1 LRAMETRA
9 NYAIVG
15 FFTLLVVAAAFGFV
29 YWMAQYGRSGP
40 TAEVAIRIPGSA
52 NGLSVGSAVRFNG
65 IPIGSV
71 RSLTIDPEDPRY
83 SIAFTE
89 VQTSAPIYPSTKAVL
104 EVQGLTGAAYIEMSG
119 GRTDEEN
126 LLKTSE
132 ETGRPAVLIA
142 DQSSVTNL
150 LATADKILQRADD
163 AIGQIQGFV
172 TDARGPLT
180 RTIEHAEA
188 FTGALSSNSDAIDD
202 FLRSLSTLSV
212 TFNRVSERVDS
223 TLEAVDGLVRAVDA
237 QKINNVITNAEK
249 VTGDIAQSTSN
260 IGPIMEQVKE
270 AAGGFN
276 QASVEAQS
284 VLKRADNL
292 LAAVDPTQIGNAVN
306 NITAASVD
314 ARGAIASARQVV
326 DNVSARRDE
335 INNAIR
341 DFTDMAQKL
350 NQASTRVDTILVKVD
365 TMVSGDDSKGLFAEA
380 EKTLQSIRA
389 TADNLNARIGPIAD
403 NLARFSGTGLR
414 DVQTLVGDT
423 RRAVDNLNQT
433 ITNFDQNPQRL
444 IFGGESVKEYDGRTR
459 R

>member
-1 LRAMETRA
+1 METKA

-29 YWMAQYGRSGP
+29 YWMAQYGRGGP
-40 TAEVAIRIPGSA
+40 MSELAIRIPGSA

-65 IPIGSV
+65 IQVGSV
-71 RSLTIDPEDPRY
+71 RSLSIDPEDPRY

-89 VQTSAPIYPSTKAVL
+89 VQTSSPIYPSTKAVL
-104 EVQGLTGAAYIEMSG
+104 EVQGLTGAAYIELSG
-119 GRTDEEN
+119 GRTGEDN
-126 LLKTSE
+126 LLKKAE

-188 FTGALSSNSDAIDD
+188 FTGALSANSDAIDD
-202 FLRSLSTLSV
+202 FLKSLSTLAG
-212 TFNRVSERVDS
+212 TFNRVSDRLDS
-223 TLEAVDGLVRAVDA
+223 TLEAVDGLVRAIDA
-237 QKINNVITNAEK
+237 NKINNIVSNAEK
-249 VTGDIAQSTSN
+249 VTGDIAQST
-260 IGPIMEQVKE
+260 GQLDTIMSQVRE
-270 AAGGFN
+270 AATGFN
-276 QASVEAQS
+276 QAGVEAQS
-284 VLKRADNL
+284 VLKRADTL
-292 LAAVDPTQIGNAVN
+292 LAAVDADKVNHAVS
-306 NITAASVD
+306 NITDASAD
-314 ARGAIASARQVV
+314 ARSAIASAREVV
-326 DNVSARRDE
+326 DGVADRRDE
-335 INNAIR
+335 INKAIE
-341 DFTDMAQKL
+341 DFTQLAQKL
-350 NQASTRVDTILVKVD
+350 NQASSRVDGILAKVD
-365 TMVSGDDSKGLFAEA
+365 GMVSGSDSQGLFAEA
-380 EKTLQSIRA
+380 QKTLESIRA

-403 NLARFSGTGLR
+403 NLTRFSGTGLR
-414 DVQTLVGDT
+414 DVQSLVSDT

-444 IFGGESVKEYDGRTR
+444 IFGGDTVKEYDGRTR